1 VTVEPGQLRMWQLT
15 KDNWD
20 LKDRLQGKVFLVL
33 TSEPKTGTRISVPA
47 WLCLMDGVMN
57 LEYQYLIEE
66 NSVVVDERFQNGES
80 PNVFPRDNPI

>member
-1 VTVEPGQLRMWQLT
+1 
-15 KDNWD
+15 
-20 LKDRLQGKVFLVL
+20 
-33 TSEPKTGTRISVPA
+33 
-47 WLCLMDGVMN
+47 MDGVMN